1 MMAYQ
6 RRDKKMNNELEKIYH
21 RDRGVW
27 DECAE
32 VYEKQIVGG
41 HPDIAVSEA
50 FEEDFLEEVLRY
62 LADKQERPIKL
73 IVY

>member
-1 MMAYQ
+1 
-6 RRDKKMNNELEKIYH
+6 MNWRKSTTGI
-21 RDRGVW
+21 GVSGMNVQ
-27 DECAE
+27 E

-41 HPDIAVSEA
+41 HPDIAAFEA

-73 IVY
+73 MVY